1 MKSEGRYV
9 AKTENNHV
17 IYVTDFGADPSGK
30 TDSAEAVI
38 RALEQAKKFRQ
49 QDLEK
54 GITLDFPKGVY
65 HFYPDRAEE
74 RELYVSN
81 TVGAAPEYKNKK
93 IGILVEDLSHITIE
107 ENEIHYSEKNQELYA
122 LKDCRNVQIREN
134 KENLTLR

>member
-9 AKTENNHV
+9 AKTKNNHV

-30 TDSAEAVI
+30 TDSTEAVI

-81 TVGAAPEYKNKK
+81 TVGADPEYKNKK
-93 IGILVEDLSHITIE
+93 IGILVEDLSHII
-107 ENEIHYSEKNQELYA
+107 YYRRK
-122 LKDCRNVQIREN
+122 
-134 KENLTLR
+134 

>member
-30 TDSAEAVI
+30 TDSTEAVI

-54 GITLDFPKGVY
+54 GITLDFPKGVD

-81 TVGAAPEYKNKK
+81 TVGADPEYKNKK

-107 ENEIHYSEKNQELYA
+107 GNNSHFIFHGKMTVFATIRSEI
-122 LKDCRNVQIREN
+122 IRAV
-134 KENLTLR
+134 TA

>member
-30 TDSAEAVI
+30 TDSTEAVI

-65 HFYPDRAEE
+65 HFYPDLGGRK
-74 RELYVSN
+74 
-81 TVGAAPEYKNKK
+81 GAVCFQYRRSRS
-93 IGILVEDLSHITIE
+93 GV
-107 ENEIHYSEKNQELYA
+107 
-122 LKDCRNVQIREN
+122 
-134 KENLTLR
+134 

>member
-30 TDSAEAVI
+30 TDSTEAVI

-74 RELYVSN
+74 RELYVFN
-81 TVGAAPEYKNKK
+81 TVGADPEYKNKK

-107 ENEIHYSEKNQELYA
+107 GNDSHFIFHGKMTVFATIRSEI
-122 LKDCRNVQIREN
+122 IRAV
-134 KENLTLR
+134 TA

>member
-30 TDSAEAVI
+30 TDSTEAVI

-49 QDLEK
+49 QALEK
-54 GITLDFPKGVY
+54 GSTLDFPKGVY

-74 RELYVSN
+74 RELYVFN
-81 TVGAAPEYKNKK
+81 TVGADPEYKNKK

-107 ENEIHYSEKNQELYA
+107 GNDSHFIFHGKMTVFATIRSEI
-122 LKDCRNVQIREN
+122 IRAV
-134 KENLTLR
+134 TA

>member
-17 IYVTDFGADPSGK
+17 IYVTDFGVDPSGK
-30 TDSAEAVI
+30 TDSTEAVI
-38 RALEQAKKFRQ
+38 RALEQAKKLRQ

-74 RELYVSN
+74 RELYVYN
-81 TVGAAPEYKNKK
+81 TVGADPEYKNKK
-93 IGILVEDLSHITIE
+93 IGILVEDLSHIIIEGNNSHFIFHGKMMVFATIRS
-107 ENEIHYSEKNQELYA
+107 EI
-122 LKDCRNVQIREN
+122 IRAV
-134 KENLTLR
+134 TA

>member
-1 MKSEGRYV
+1 MKSEGRYM
-9 AKTENNHV
+9 AKTEHNHV

-30 TDSAEAVI
+30 TDSTEAVI
-38 RALEQAKKFRQ
+38 RTLEQAKKFRQ

-65 HFYPDRAEE
+65 HFYPDRAEG

-81 TVGAAPEYKNKK
+81 TVGADPEYKNKK

-107 ENEIHYSEKNQELYA
+107 ENDSHFIFHGKMTVFATIRSEI
-122 LKDCRNVQIREN
+122 IRAV
-134 KENLTLR
+134 TA

>member
-30 TDSAEAVI
+30 TDSTEAVI

-74 RELYVSN
+74 SELYVSN
-81 TVGAAPEYKNKK
+81 TVGADPEYKNKK
-93 IGILVEDLSHITIE
+93 IGILVEDLSHIIIEGNNSHFIFHGKMMVFATIRS
-107 ENEIHYSEKNQELYA
+107 EI
-122 LKDCRNVQIREN
+122 IRAV
-134 KENLTLR
+134 TA

>member
-17 IYVTDFGADPSGK
+17 IYVTDFGADPSGQ
-30 TDSAEAVI
+30 TDSTEAVI

-81 TVGAAPEYKNKK
+81 TVGADPEYKNKK

-107 ENEIHYSEKNQELYA
+107 GNDSHFIFHGKMS
-122 LKDCRNVQIREN
+122 
-134 KENLTLR
+134 T

>member
-30 TDSAEAVI
+30 TDSTEAVI

-49 QDLEK
+49 QD
-54 GITLDFPKGVY
+54 
-65 HFYPDRAEE
+65 PDRAEE

-81 TVGAAPEYKNKK
+81 TVGADPEYKNKK

-107 ENEIHYSEKNQELYA
+107 GNDSHFIFHGKMTVFATIRSEI
-122 LKDCRNVQIREN
+122 IRAV
-134 KENLTLR
+134 TA

>member
-30 TDSAEAVI
+30 TDSTEAVI

-54 GITLDFPKGVY
+54 GITLDFQKECTTFIRTGRKKG
-65 HFYPDRAEE
+65 
-74 RELYVSN
+74 ELLCFQYRRSRSGV
-81 TVGAAPEYKNKK
+81 
-93 IGILVEDLSHITIE
+93 
-107 ENEIHYSEKNQELYA
+107 
-122 LKDCRNVQIREN
+122 
-134 KENLTLR
+134 

>member
-30 TDSAEAVI
+30 TDSTEAVI

-65 HFYPDRAEE
+65 HFYPARAEE

-81 TVGAAPEYKNKK
+81 TVGADPEYKNKK
-93 IGILVEDLSHITIE
+93 IGILVEDLSHIIIEGNNSHFIFHGKMTVFATIRS
-107 ENEIHYSEKNQELYA
+107 EI
-122 LKDCRNVQIREN
+122 IRAV
-134 KENLTLR
+134 TA

>member
-1 MKSEGRYV
+1 MKSEGRYM

-30 TDSAEAVI
+30 TDSTEAVI
-38 RALEQAKKFRQ
+38 RTLEQAKKFRQ

-65 HFYPDRAEE
+65 HFYPDRAEG
-74 RELYVSN
+74 RELYVFN
-81 TVGAAPEYKNKK
+81 TVGADPEYKNKK

-107 ENEIHYSEKNQELYA
+107 ENDSHFIFHGKMTVFATIRREI
-122 LKDCRNVQIREN
+122 IRAV
-134 KENLTLR
+134 TA

>member
-1 MKSEGRYV
+1 M

-17 IYVTDFGADPSGK
+17 IYVTDFGVDPSGK
-30 TDSAEAVI
+30 TDSTEAVI
-38 RALEQAKKFRQ
+38 RTLEQAKKFRQ

-81 TVGAAPEYKNKK
+81 TVGADPEYKNKK

-107 ENEIHYSEKNQELYA
+107 ENDSHFIFHGKMTVFATIRSEI
-122 LKDCRNVQIREN
+122 IRAV
-134 KENLTLR
+134 TA

>member
-30 TDSAEAVI
+30 TDSTEAVI

-74 RELYVSN
+74 RELSVSN
-81 TVGAAPEYKNKK
+81 TVGADPEYKNKK

-107 ENEIHYSEKNQELYA
+107 GNDSHFIFHGKMTVFATIRSEI
-122 LKDCRNVQIREN
+122 IRAV
-134 KENLTLR
+134 TA